1 MTERHNEKL
10 CNIVKLHAT
19 HKISKNFLKQSL
31 FKAVLKKFPLIVCDS
46 HPLCREP
53 DLTAAVS
60 LGALTK
66 HPHSF
71 LPILFFQTL
80 LSQDEMLND
89 SRFLTPTFEDW
100 R

>member
-1 MTERHNEKL
+1 M
-10 CNIVKLHAT
+10 
-19 HKISKNFLKQSL
+19 
-31 FKAVLKKFPLIVCDS
+31 KKFPLIVCGS
-46 HPLCREP
+46 HLLCCEP
-53 DLTAAVS
+53 ELFAAGS
-60 LGALTK
+60 LRAQASHQT
-66 HPHSF
+66 PSV

>member
-1 MTERHNEKL
+1 MKNYVIHLSCMPHTKSL
-10 CNIVKLHAT
+10 
-19 HKISKNFLKQSL
+19 KNFFKRVL
-31 FKAVLKKFPLIVCDS
+31 FKAILKKFPLIVCGS
-46 HPLCREP
+46 HPLCCEP

-60 LGALTK
+60 LGAQASQQTPSL
-66 HPHSF
+66 